1 MEMNRIS
8 DELLRE
14 AVKQACEREGTY
26 YEEFTKDAKH
36 HFSIRHQIRMR
47 RLYRKMKRKKAE
59 EPVDR
64 YRVYTYPITE
74 TDDRRQFVSTRVPR
88 LRPRLFL
95 IVVLLMVGMSM
106 TAFAVEPIR
115 EGIYQLIEKCFSD
128 HTDISFEKV
137 QSEIKG
143 QEEEIKEFKPQ
154 KLEYVPEGYV
164 LENEETDEEI
174 YYYSMCFVD
183 KKDTPL
189 YYIQMGIEY
198 FDFTVSSN
206 GERIEKVDVKN
217 KQGYWVKDTDGWNK
231 LLYVKDGYVYMLSGH
246 ENIENLISI
255 LEKNK
260 KLNKKCHE
268 VPLLVVT
275 YSKSRKEVLFYVP
288 KNENVT
294 RRTNFEHGIGG
305 GYDSVLCSRNASEWR
320 GGYRTRV

>member
-1 MEMNRIS
+1 
-8 DELLRE
+8 
-14 AVKQACEREGTY
+14 
-26 YEEFTKDAKH
+26 
-36 HFSIRHQIRMR
+36 
-47 RLYRKMKRKKAE
+47 
-59 EPVDR
+59 
-64 YRVYTYPITE
+64 
-74 TDDRRQFVSTRVPR
+74 
-88 LRPRLFL
+88 
-95 IVVLLMVGMSM
+95 M
-106 TAFAVEPIR
+106 TAFAIEPIR

-260 KLNKKCHE
+260 KIK
-268 VPLLVVT
+268 
-275 YSKSRKEVLFYVP
+275 
-288 KNENVT
+288 
-294 RRTNFEHGIGG
+294 
-305 GYDSVLCSRNASEWR
+305 
-320 GGYRTRV
+320 

>member
-14 AVKQACEREGTY
+14 AVKQACEREGAY
-26 YEEFTKDAKH
+26 YEEFTKDAEH
-36 HFSIRHQIRMR
+36 HFSIRHRIRMR

-64 YRVYTYPITE
+64 YKVYTYPMTE
-74 TDDRRQFVSTRVPR
+74 DDDDRRQFVSTRVPR

-106 TAFAVEPIR
+106 TVFAIEPIR
-115 EGIYQLIEKCFSD
+115 EGIYQLIERCFSD

-164 LENEETDEEI
+164 LENEETDETFLM
-174 YYYSMCFVD
+174 YSADYVNEEDYSLFYEQTAIQFL
-183 KKDTPL
+183 TPS
-189 YYIQMGIEY
+189 I
-198 FDFTVSSN
+198 SSN
-206 GERIEKVDVKN
+206 GKRMEKIDVKN
-217 KQGYWVKDTDGWNK
+217 KYGYWIEDTGGWNH
-231 LLYVKDGYVYMLSGH
+231 LIYVNDGYVYYLSGH
-246 ENIENLISI
+246 ENIDNLISI

-260 KLNKKCHE
+260 KIK
-268 VPLLVVT
+268 
-275 YSKSRKEVLFYVP
+275 
-288 KNENVT
+288 
-294 RRTNFEHGIGG
+294 
-305 GYDSVLCSRNASEWR
+305 
-320 GGYRTRV
+320 

>member
-14 AVKQACEREGTY
+14 AVKQACEREGAY
-26 YEEFTKDAKH
+26 YEEFTKDAEH
-36 HFSIRHQIRMR
+36 HFSIRHRIRMR

-64 YRVYTYPITE
+64 YKVYTYPMTE
-74 TDDRRQFVSTRVPR
+74 DDDDRRQFVSTRVPR

-106 TAFAVEPIR
+106 TVFAIEPIR
-115 EGIYQLIEKCFSD
+115 EGIYQLIERCFSD

-164 LENEETDEEI
+164 LENEETDETFLM
-174 YYYSMCFVD
+174 YSAD
-183 KKDTPL
+183 YNGADEYPL

-198 FDFTVSSN
+198 FDFKVSSN

-217 KQGYWVKDTDGWNK
+217 KQGYWVKDTNGWNK

-246 ENIENLISI
+246 ENIENLINI

-260 KLNKKCHE
+260 KIK
-268 VPLLVVT
+268 
-275 YSKSRKEVLFYVP
+275 
-288 KNENVT
+288 
-294 RRTNFEHGIGG
+294 
-305 GYDSVLCSRNASEWR
+305 
-320 GGYRTRV
+320 

>member
-74 TDDRRQFVSTRVPR
+74 TDNRRQFASTRLPR
-88 LRPRLFL
+88 LRPRFLL
-95 IVVLLMVGMSM
+95 IVILLMISM
-106 TAFAVEPIR
+106 TMTVFAIEPIR

-260 KLNKKCHE
+260 KIK
-268 VPLLVVT
+268 
-275 YSKSRKEVLFYVP
+275 
-288 KNENVT
+288 
-294 RRTNFEHGIGG
+294 
-305 GYDSVLCSRNASEWR
+305 
-320 GGYRTRV
+320 

>member
-115 EGIYQLIEKCFSD
+115 EGIYQLIE
-128 HTDISFEKV
+128 
-137 QSEIKG
+137 
-143 QEEEIKEFKPQ
+143 
-154 KLEYVPEGYV
+154 
-164 LENEETDEEI
+164 
-174 YYYSMCFVD
+174 
-183 KKDTPL
+183 
-189 YYIQMGIEY
+189 
-198 FDFTVSSN
+198 
-206 GERIEKVDVKN
+206 
-217 KQGYWVKDTDGWNK
+217 
-231 LLYVKDGYVYMLSGH
+231 
-246 ENIENLISI
+246 
-255 LEKNK
+255 
-260 KLNKKCHE
+260 
-268 VPLLVVT
+268 
-275 YSKSRKEVLFYVP
+275 
-288 KNENVT
+288 
-294 RRTNFEHGIGG
+294 
-305 GYDSVLCSRNASEWR
+305 
-320 GGYRTRV
+320 

>member
-1 MEMNRIS
+1 MYKVAYQILHNRHDAEDAVHDSVIAIIDNLEKIKKINCHETWSYIVTIVKSRAFNIYQRKGKRSEREAREQDYRNYPCEQQENPEDAYLYKDVTTILQKLILELPYPKRQILYSTLLYGYDVCGDCKDRGVVRRKCAPDQLPVPDKNWKNNCAKGESQMEMNRIS

-115 EGIYQLIEKCFSD
+115 RGHL
-128 HTDISFEKV
+128 
-137 QSEIKG
+137 
-143 QEEEIKEFKPQ
+143 P
-154 KLEYVPEGYV
+154 
-164 LENEETDEEI
+164 
-174 YYYSMCFVD
+174 VD
-183 KKDTPL
+183 
-189 YYIQMGIEY
+189 
-198 FDFTVSSN
+198 
-206 GERIEKVDVKN
+206 
-217 KQGYWVKDTDGWNK
+217 
-231 LLYVKDGYVYMLSGH
+231 
-246 ENIENLISI
+246 
-255 LEKNK
+255 
-260 KLNKKCHE
+260 
-268 VPLLVVT
+268 
-275 YSKSRKEVLFYVP
+275 
-288 KNENVT
+288 
-294 RRTNFEHGIGG
+294 
-305 GYDSVLCSRNASEWR
+305 
-320 GGYRTRV
+320 

>member
-1 MEMNRIS
+1 MCARSLPVPDKNWKNNCAKGESQMEMNRIS

-260 KLNKKCHE
+260 KIK
-268 VPLLVVT
+268 
-275 YSKSRKEVLFYVP
+275 
-288 KNENVT
+288 
-294 RRTNFEHGIGG
+294 
-305 GYDSVLCSRNASEWR
+305 
-320 GGYRTRV
+320 

>member
-1 MEMNRIS
+1 MCARSLPVPDKNWKNNCAKGESQMEMNRIS

-64 YRVYTYPITE
+64 YRVYTYPMTE
-74 TDDRRQFVSTRVPR
+74 DDDDRRQFVSTRVPR

-106 TAFAVEPIR
+106 TVFAIEPIR
-115 EGIYQLIEKCFSD
+115 EGIYQLIERCFSD

-246 ENIENLISI
+246 EI
-255 LEKNK
+255 LRIYKYFRK
-260 KLNKKCHE
+260 K
-268 VPLLVVT
+268 
-275 YSKSRKEVLFYVP
+275 
-288 KNENVT
+288 
-294 RRTNFEHGIGG
+294 
-305 GYDSVLCSRNASEWR
+305 
-320 GGYRTRV
+320 

>member
-36 HFSIRHQIRMR
+36 HFSIRHRIRMR

-64 YRVYTYPITE
+64 YKVYTYPMTE
-74 TDDRRQFVSTRVPR
+74 DDDDRRQFVSTRVPR

-106 TAFAVEPIR
+106 TVFAIEPIR
-115 EGIYQLIEKCFSD
+115 EGIYQLIERCFSD

-164 LENEETDEEI
+164 LENEEKLDGEYFCNYI
-174 YYYSMCFVD
+174 D
-183 KKDTPL
+183 KK
-189 YYIQMGIEY
+189 ERY
-198 FDFTVSSN
+198 FNYSQTNISKFELVSITSD
-206 GERIEKVDVKN
+206 GTRAEKIKVNKKN
-217 KQGYWVKDTDGWNK
+217 GYWIEDVDGWNT
-231 LLYVKDGYVYMLSGH
+231 LLYVHNGYVYSVAGYMKIQNLV
-246 ENIENLISI
+246 NII
-255 LEKNK
+255 EKNK
-260 KLNKKCHE
+260 K
-268 VPLLVVT
+268 
-275 YSKSRKEVLFYVP
+275 
-288 KNENVT
+288 
-294 RRTNFEHGIGG
+294 I
-305 GYDSVLCSRNASEWR
+305 
-320 GGYRTRV
+320 

>member
-14 AVKQACEREGTY
+14 AVKQACEREGAY
-26 YEEFTKDAKH
+26 YEEFTKDAEY
-36 HFSIRHQIRMR
+36 HFSIRHRIRMR

-59 EPVDR
+59 ELVDR
-64 YRVYTYPITE
+64 YRVYTYP
-74 TDDRRQFVSTRVPR
+74 RQEADAGKKQFTSYRVTRLHPKF
-88 LRPRLFL
+88 LL
-95 IVVLLMVGMSM
+95 IVILLMISMSM
-106 TAFAVEPIR
+106 TVFAIEPIR

-260 KLNKKCHE
+260 KIK
-268 VPLLVVT
+268 
-275 YSKSRKEVLFYVP
+275 
-288 KNENVT
+288 
-294 RRTNFEHGIGG
+294 
-305 GYDSVLCSRNASEWR
+305 
-320 GGYRTRV
+320 